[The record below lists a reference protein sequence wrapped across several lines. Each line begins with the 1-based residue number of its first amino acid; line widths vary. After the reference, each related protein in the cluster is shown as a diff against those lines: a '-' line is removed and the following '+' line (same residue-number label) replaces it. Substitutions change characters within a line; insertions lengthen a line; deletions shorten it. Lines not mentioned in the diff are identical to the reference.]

1 MRLTGIIVG
10 LVGTAFFVW
19 HLIKV
24 LTGSDTG
31 PPPFTHHVMSLI
43 GGVLMFVGIWLYAAG
58 KRRARQANDL
68 PTNRL
73 R

>member
-1 MRLTGIIVG
+1 MKLAGIIVV
-10 LVGTAFFVW
+10 LVGTALFVW

-24 LTGSDTG
+24 LSGTDTG

-58 KRRARQANDL
+58 KRRARQATDL
-68 PTNRL
+68 PTD
-73 R
+73 